1 MEVLANSALVVRTK
15 NPDKITQVIQKSK
28 VIKEGHGVHDVAVH
42 WNLGN
47 AMILKNLGFKKVLSP
62 ILGKYDWPGI
72 YSPFD
77 HQRDTASFLTL
88 HRRAFCLNAMGTGKT
103 SAVAWAADYLL
114 NTKAIKRVLIVCPL
128 SIMDCAWRSDL
139 FNTVMHR
146 RVGIAHGTKEQR
158 IAVIK
163 GKADFV
169 IINYDGIEVVRD
181 EILQGGFD
189 LIVCDE
195 STALKNVKTRRWK
208 TLNSLIKADTWLW
221 LLTGTPAAQS
231 PEDAYG
237 QARLVN
243 PSAVPGYAGAWKD
256 KVMLKTS
263 QFKYVPRPEAQ
274 DIVYEAL
281 QPAIRYK
288 TEDCLDLPDM
298 LYSDRQIPMTA
309 QQKKYYDKLRKEQ
322 LIQAAG
328 TDISA
333 VNAAVQMGKLL
344 QISCIVY
351 NTPVLTD
358 IGWIPIQDV
367 SAKHKVWDGEEW
379 VDHGGVIFRGVKQVE
394 DCYGVSMTLDHNV
407 LTTQGWRTA
416 GDILYGKS
424 GYRFDAAKVRLPD
437 CDSKGRNISWES
449 KKSQMALSLRLWEHY
464 GKGEPILAG
473 EAQKIPKELWLPPRE
488 RNAQNELPSGVF
500 QLSKHDTPLSQS
512 LQQGLQKLR
521 GTGYSSMRKLAVF
534 IRGVLVRYGA
544 GIQEGAHTG
553 SNRQQW
559 PIFPRKLPMG
569 YRRTAGAEQT
579 DECTHRHP
587 ERFNAHST
595 SGEGVW
601 DQAYHIEKTPKG
613 GLARRNSPDGASRQE
628 QKTYDLL
635 NCGPRARFVVAGHQ
649 GPLIVHNCGSVYSD
663 TGEVVEFDC
672 SNKLEELLDIVQQ
685 VSHKT
690 LVFCAFR
697 HSIDLVERYLN
708 KHGITTAAIHGDVSA
723 KKRTVIFKEFQTDK
737 NPQVLVIQPQAAA
750 HGVTLTAANTVVWF
764 SPTTSAETYLQ
775 ANARVHRSGQK
786 NPCLVVHLCS
796 SPVETKL
803 YKALA
808 SRTLAQKSLLEM
820 YQSFLG
826 GAL

>member
-42 WNLGN
+42 WSLGN

-146 RVGIAHGTKEQR
+146 RVGIAHGTKDQR

-208 TLNSLIKADTWLW
+208 TLNSLIKSDTWLW

-263 QFKYVPRPEAQ
+263 QFKYMPRPEAQ

-298 LYSDRQIPMTA
+298 LYSDREIPMTA

-344 QISCIVY
+344 QIS
-351 NTPVLTD
+351 
-358 IGWIPIQDV
+358 
-367 SAKHKVWDGEEW
+367 S
-379 VDHGGVIFRGVKQVE
+379 
-394 DCYGVSMTLDHNV
+394 
-407 LTTQGWRTA
+407 
-416 GDILYGKS
+416 
-424 GYRFDAAKVRLPD
+424 
-437 CDSKGRNISWES
+437 
-449 KKSQMALSLRLWEHY
+449 
-464 GKGEPILAG
+464 
-473 EAQKIPKELWLPPRE
+473 
-488 RNAQNELPSGVF
+488 
-500 QLSKHDTPLSQS
+500 
-512 LQQGLQKLR
+512 
-521 GTGYSSMRKLAVF
+521 
-534 IRGVLVRYGA
+534 
-544 GIQEGAHTG
+544 
-553 SNRQQW
+553 
-559 PIFPRKLPMG
+559 
-569 YRRTAGAEQT
+569 
-579 DECTHRHP
+579 
-587 ERFNAHST
+587 
-595 SGEGVW
+595 
-601 DQAYHIEKTPKG
+601 
-613 GLARRNSPDGASRQE
+613 
-628 QKTYDLL
+628 
-635 NCGPRARFVVAGHQ
+635 
-649 GPLIVHNCGSVYSD
+649 GSVYSD

-685 VSHKT
+685 ASHKT

-723 KKRTVIFKEFQTDK
+723 KKRTVIFKEFQTEK

>member
-1 MEVLANSALVVRTK
+1 
-15 NPDKITQVIQKSK
+15 
-28 VIKEGHGVHDVAVH
+28 
-42 WNLGN
+42 
-47 AMILKNLGFKKVLSP
+47 VLSP

-146 RVGIAHGTKEQR
+146 RVGIAHGTKDQR

-256 KVMLKTS
+256 KVMLKVS
-263 QFKYVPRPEAQ
+263 QCKYIPRPEAQ
-274 DIVYEAL
+274 NIVYQAL

-288 TEDCLDLPDM
+288 TEDCINLPDM
-298 LYSDRQIPMTA
+298 LYSNRYIPITA

-322 LIQAAG
+322 LIQTAG
-328 TDISA
+328 TYISA
-333 VNAAVQMGKLL
+333 VNAAVQMGRLL
-344 QISCIVY
+344 QIS
-351 NTPVLTD
+351 
-358 IGWIPIQDV
+358 
-367 SAKHKVWDGEEW
+367 S
-379 VDHGGVIFRGVKQVE
+379 
-394 DCYGVSMTLDHNV
+394 
-407 LTTQGWRTA
+407 
-416 GDILYGKS
+416 
-424 GYRFDAAKVRLPD
+424 
-437 CDSKGRNISWES
+437 
-449 KKSQMALSLRLWEHY
+449 
-464 GKGEPILAG
+464 
-473 EAQKIPKELWLPPRE
+473 
-488 RNAQNELPSGVF
+488 
-500 QLSKHDTPLSQS
+500 
-512 LQQGLQKLR
+512 
-521 GTGYSSMRKLAVF
+521 
-534 IRGVLVRYGA
+534 
-544 GIQEGAHTG
+544 
-553 SNRQQW
+553 
-559 PIFPRKLPMG
+559 
-569 YRRTAGAEQT
+569 
-579 DECTHRHP
+579 
-587 ERFNAHST
+587 
-595 SGEGVW
+595 
-601 DQAYHIEKTPKG
+601 
-613 GLARRNSPDGASRQE
+613 
-628 QKTYDLL
+628 
-635 NCGPRARFVVAGHQ
+635 
-649 GPLIVHNCGSVYSD
+649 GSVYSD

-672 SNKLEELLDIVQQ
+672 SNKLEELLDILQQ
-685 VSHKT
+685 ASHKT

-723 KKRTVIFKEFQTDK
+723 KKRTVIFKEFQTEK

-803 YKALA
+803 YEALA

-820 YQSFLG
+820 YENFLRG
-826 GAL
+826 ES